1 MSILRNPLALL
12 GLLVFVWSC
21 SDDLDLQ
28 QNSFTRI
35 YDDSNAEVDYRPT
48 DIAETANGFIIIAEN
63 EIDQSAFPGIQLL
76 VVDKEGA
83 FVRSTTLENN
93 LVLPTRGL
101 FLLDSTF
108 YFFGMNRTTLEAVL
122 IAVDESLSG
131 ISSTSIPG
139 LFYPLSAAAT
149 ENGQFLL
156 ESYDPLNF
164 LTDLSVIGTDG
175 SIQATAGFNIGE
187 GQDFEQTI
195 IDHYL
200 DPEVKLPFFCGEM
213 SSGSYFFNGF
223 YNFSLSFVFSNLG
236 SANPNGVV
244 QGQSDDGGI
253 RAAAWLSGND
263 FALMGYQFD
272 ENYVTPSTTVS
283 TAGITSSIDL
293 FTSEQAEIRTGS
305 SGLIL
310 RYDEQHVV
318 VAAETESR
326 EVVLYFYDYTQ
337 QELKSIQTI
346 GFLNPFN
353 LGSIRMDAEGNLLIV
368 GTTLVAGRFERIFF
382 RKITASEVLEAIN

>member
-368 GTTLVAGRFERIFF
+368 GTTLVAGRFERIFLN
-382 RKITASEVLEAIN
+382 KISKTEIGGILN